1 MVLLFTYLA
10 MKKLFPFLLFVALT
24 VNGYAQSYIDY
35 IDKINSLNKDD
46 RQYDLCISP
55 DKKFMAIATLSAIK
69 IVDIQNFKI
78 VKVIHIEFEFV
89 YLVSFLSTN
98 DKVLIVGNNKEE
110 TSAEIYNLSD
120 KKLVKKVNPI
130 VNGKI
135 SKGWLQG
142 EFVKSD
148 NYLVCVTKEKKIFI
162 LNSNTLEPLRT
173 ATFTGGIGK
182 CIGNLAISKD
192 ESLIAFETTKAIG
205 LGSTLFVVDING
217 NLKYTKQIEGG
228 LAGISFS
235 AKNELYISEL
245 YFPSESVILKNN
257 VYKINLVSKKVVNIT
272 GSISFE
278 IRDRNSTYMVGT
290 DSFLGF
296 ESISESGSRSK
307 STTFLTLLFF
317 NEDSS
322 ITIPSHK
329 LHYSDINFKN
339 FFISRQISE
348 LSKDIYI
355 LPVGYEN
362 FSYIFD
368 GKNKKLLGYFYNKA
382 NNIAFISTDG
392 QFTGDN
398 EAISNLQYNTNDQA
412 DIPLVSQVNQFY
424 VPKLFN
430 QILTSI
436 LNSDLSIANL
446 NSVIKHTPV
455 LKIISPDSISDQ
467 KVNSVNIRFNVK
479 DNGDGVKEVRFYI
492 NGKLLNNDN
501 RGFKAIEN
509 QSQEIPLLSGENII
523 EAVAVSNS
531 GYQSSP
537 DRVIVNYKGAETTTN
552 LYILG
557 IGIDQYKNSKYNL
570 NYAVADASSIVDYIK
585 NNGVG
590 IFKNIDAKLLID
602 QQVTKVNIA
611 EELNR
616 IASQA
621 NESDVFV
628 LYYAGH
634 GVMSEG
640 SSSVAKDYYMVLTDV
655 SQMFGNDDLLSQK
668 AISAAE
674 LREFCKKIR
683 AQKQVILLDACQSG
697 GATETFAMRG
707 ASEEKAIIQ
716 LAQSTGVFLI
726 SSTGAEQFASEFS
739 ELKHGVFTY
748 ALLDGLRGAADG
760 GTKDRKITIKEL
772 EAYLNDR
779 IPELTQKYRGTM
791 QFPNTW
797 SRGMDF
803 PIVIAK

>member
-1 MVLLFTYLA
+1 
-10 MKKLFPFLLFVALT
+10 MKKLFPILLFVALT
-24 VNGYAQSYIDY
+24 INGYAQNYVDY

-55 DKKFMAIATLSAIK
+55 DKKFMAIATPSAIK

-78 VKVIHIEFEFV
+78 VKLIPVEFEFV

-98 DKVLIVGNNKEE
+98 DKVLIVGNNKDE

-130 VNGKI
+130 VSGKI

-142 EFVKSD
+142 EFAKSD
-148 NYLVCVTKEKKIFI
+148 NYLVGVTKEKKIFI
-162 LNSNTLEPLRT
+162 LNCNTLEPIGT
-173 ATFTGGIGK
+173 FSFTGGSGR
-182 CIGNLAISKD
+182 CIDKLTISKD
-192 ESLIAFETTKAIG
+192 ESLIAFETSKAIG
-205 LGSTLFVVDING
+205 FGSTLFVVDVFG
-217 NLKYTKQIEGG
+217 NLKYSKQIEGG

-235 AKNELYISEL
+235 AKNELFISEL

-257 VYKINLVSKKVVNIT
+257 LFKINLKSKKIENIT
-272 GSISFE
+272 ELISFE
-278 IRDRNSTYMVGT
+278 VRDRNSTYMLGT
-290 DSFLGF
+290 DSFLCF
-296 ESISESGSRSK
+296 ESLSESTARSK
-307 STTFLTLLFF
+307 NSAFLTLLFLK
-317 NEDSS
+317 EDSS
-322 ITIPSHK
+322 ITIPSYK

-339 FFISRQISE
+339 FFISRRISE
-348 LSKDIYI
+348 ISNGIYI

-368 GKNKKLLGYFYNKA
+368 GENKKLLGYFYNK
-382 NNIAFISTDG
+382 NNSIAFVSSDG
-392 QFTGDN
+392 RFTGDN
-398 EAISNLQYNTNDQA
+398 DAITNLRYNTNDQT

-424 VPKLFN
+424 TPKLLN
-430 QILTSI
+430 QIL
-436 LNSDLSIANL
+436 NSTFSSETTIANL
-446 NSVIKHTPV
+446 NNVIKFSPD

-467 KVNSVNIRFNVK
+467 KASSINIRYDIK
-479 DNGDGVKEVRFYI
+479 DNGDGIKEVRFYV
-492 NGKLLNNDN
+492 NGKLLNENN
-501 RGFKAIEN
+501 RGFKTVGN
-509 QSQEIPLLSGENII
+509 LSQEIPLLSGENII
-523 EAVAVSNS
+523 EVVAVSNS

-537 DRVIVNYKGAETTTN
+537 DRVIVKHKGVATTAN

-570 NYAVADASSIVDYIK
+570 NYAFADASSIVDYIK
-585 NNGVG
+585 TNGVG
-590 IFKNIDAKLLID
+590 IFKDIDAKILTN
-602 QQVTKVNIA
+602 QQATKANII

-616 IASQA
+616 IAAQA

-628 LYYAGH
+628 MYYAGH
-634 GVMSEG
+634 GVMNEG
-640 SSSVAKDYYMVLTDV
+640 SPEVAKDYFMVLTDV
-655 SQMFGNDDLLSQK
+655 FQMFGNDALLSQK
-668 AISAAE
+668 GISAAE
-674 LREFCKKIR
+674 LREFCKKIK

-748 ALLDGLRGAADG
+748 ALLEGLRGAADG
-760 GTKDRKITIKEL
+760 GNKDGKITIKEL
-772 EAYLNDR
+772 ESFLNDR
-779 IPELTQKYRGTM
+779 IPELTQKYRGSM

-803 PIVIAK
+803 PIVVVK